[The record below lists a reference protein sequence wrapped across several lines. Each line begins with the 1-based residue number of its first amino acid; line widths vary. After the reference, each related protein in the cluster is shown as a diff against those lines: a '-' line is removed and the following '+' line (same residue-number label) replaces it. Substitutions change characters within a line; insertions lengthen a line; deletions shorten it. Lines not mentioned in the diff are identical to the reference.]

1 MRGDTSVPTASADAC
16 LFIASICRRWRDLAK
31 RHVSSLLVKE
41 GRAVSHRDV
50 LNAVAFFPRLTHLH
64 LADLSVES
72 LDDAFLA
79 DLASSCPW
87 LRALHVGMLAVNGGP
102 HGSNERVIT
111 ESGLDNFFRQCAQ
124 LEHLSLYSSRVSTL
138 PESFGDLP
146 ALKALVL
153 RQLPLLRLPASFT
166 RLASLES
173 LLLVGCKE
181 LLELPAGFCCLTAL
195 QTLSLAC
202 SPTLHLPEDLG
213 ALTNLRTF
221 DLQDNRQEQLPSSFT
236 QLVSLTRLELDGLD
250 SLNKLT
256 QLRVRGCCEL
266 NEAPR
271 ALPLS
276 LQALSFSNNEEV
288 ASMLDISAL
297 TGLRELC
304 LAFVYATRL
313 EAISAHLPNM
323 EHLELVLEEEA
334 EKSLSL
340 LARLPHLRTL
350 MLTEVGSVSNL
361 VEPGGSALQ
370 ELQQL
375 NIYTRSE
382 RFTELPDAITTL
394 HHLTSLQIHAPKLSS
409 LPYAFGA
416 LLRLRKLD
424 LSFCSSLAHFPDS
437 LTQLSC
443 LHELNLCDA
452 SIHLLPAGFANLSRL
467 KKLDLD
473 QCEQLEALPGDL
485 CDLRM
490 LDDLNTRSCV
500 NEGGSSGRV
509 LYDFR
514 TSVCRLASAPMSPAP
529 ATPWEDLHAPCCRAH
544 RAPATPLQR
553 RTLCGGGCG
562 GGREPTAP
570 ARCTCRFR
578 TMPVAAPAVAAPAVA
593 APAVAAPAVAA
604 PAVAAP
610 AVSAPAVAAPAV
622 AAPAVAA
629 SAVGPSLP
637 AVAAAPGAAICRR

>member
-111 ESGLDNFFRQCAQ
+111 ESGLDHFFRQCAQ

-236 QLVSLTRLELDGLD
+236 QLVSLTRLELDG
-250 SLNKLT
+250 LNKLT

-452 SIHLLPAGFANLSRL
+452 SIRLLPAGFANLSRL

-485 CDLRM
+485 SQTAAMQAIASPVSVMVD
-490 LDDLNTRSCV
+490 
-500 NEGGSSGRV
+500 GGKESSRV
-509 LYDFR
+509 
-514 TSVCRLASAPMSPAP
+514 
-529 ATPWEDLHAPCCRAH
+529 
-544 RAPATPLQR
+544 
-553 RTLCGGGCG
+553 GGGG
-562 GGREPTAP
+562 GVEDRV
-570 ARCTCRFR
+570 ARQRVMNATRGETGC
-578 TMPVAAPAVAAPAVA
+578 
-593 APAVAAPAVAA
+593 
-604 PAVAAP
+604 
-610 AVSAPAVAAPAV
+610 
-622 AAPAVAA
+622 
-629 SAVGPSLP
+629 
-637 AVAAAPGAAICRR
+637 

>member
-1 MRGDTSVPTASADAC
+1 MRGDTPVPTASADAC

-87 LRALHVGMLAVNGGP
+87 LRALHVGMLAANGGP

-111 ESGLDNFFRQCAQ
+111 ESGLDHFFRQCAQ

-236 QLVSLTRLELDGLD
+236 QLASLTRLELDG
-250 SLNKLT
+250 
-256 QLRVRGCCEL
+256 
-266 NEAPR
+266 
-271 ALPLS
+271 
-276 LQALSFSNNEEV
+276 
-288 ASMLDISAL
+288 
-297 TGLRELC
+297 
-304 LAFVYATRL
+304 
-313 EAISAHLPNM
+313 AHLPNM

-452 SIHLLPAGFANLSRL
+452 SIRLLPAGFANLSRH
-467 KKLDLD
+467 KKLHLD

-490 LDDLNTRSCV
+490 LDDLNTRRCV
-500 NEGGSSGRV
+500 
-509 LYDFR
+509 
-514 TSVCRLASAPMSPAP
+514 M
-529 ATPWEDLHAPCCRAH
+529 
-544 RAPATPLQR
+544 LQR
-553 RTLCGGGCG
+553 
-562 GGREPTAP
+562 
-570 ARCTCRFR
+570 
-578 TMPVAAPAVAAPAVA
+578 
-593 APAVAAPAVAA
+593 
-604 PAVAAP
+604 
-610 AVSAPAVAAPAV
+610 
-622 AAPAVAA
+622 
-629 SAVGPSLP
+629 
-637 AVAAAPGAAICRR
+637 